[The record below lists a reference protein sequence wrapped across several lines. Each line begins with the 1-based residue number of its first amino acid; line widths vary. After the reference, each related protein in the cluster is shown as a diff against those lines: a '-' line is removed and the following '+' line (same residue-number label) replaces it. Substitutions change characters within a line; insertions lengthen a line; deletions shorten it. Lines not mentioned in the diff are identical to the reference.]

1 MGCINTDG
9 TLTRSAELILLAL
22 RTSMTPEEVARE
34 TGVALFKVRSGLR
47 EFLEADLVVV
57 EGDKYCSTPAGL
69 SRVEGS

>member
-1 MGCINTDG
+1 MGCINADG

-47 EFLEADLVVV
+47 EFLGAGLAVA
-57 EGDKYCSTPAGL
+57 EGDKYRCTPAGL
-69 SRVEGS
+69 ARV